1 MKTTYS
7 SSDTTKMNLINAA
20 GELAAELGF
29 TNVSTRAVAE
39 RAGENIGS
47 IHYHFGGKDG
57 LFEAVVR
64 VAMGGCG
71 LAEEEEQAR
80 NLDEAST
87 PEQLAGMVRVI
98 IASEITDMFRS
109 DRPAWHV
116 PVMYQ
121 LFQRDDALYEVIH
134 QELMLPSMATMT
146 RFLRIID
153 PDMEMDEIY
162 LHCALMKMPIYA
174 HADYMKT
181 MLKLM
186 EADGYSDV
194 YLQKMEDMLVRQAQL
209 LLGLP
214 EDKPN
219 I

>member
-7 SSDTTKMNLINAA
+7 TSDSTQINLINAA

-29 TNVSTRAVAE
+29 SNVSTRAVAD

-71 LAEEEEQAR
+71 QPDEEKKIHGP
-80 NLDEAST
+80 DDAST
-87 PEQLAGMVRVI
+87 PEELAGMVRVI
-98 IASEITDMFRS
+98 IADEITDMFRS

-121 LFQRDDALYEVIH
+121 LFQRDDALYEIIH
-134 QELMLPSMATMT
+134 QELMLPSIEAMT

-153 PDMEMDEIY
+153 PDIGTDEIY
-162 LHCALMKMPIYA
+162 LHCSLMKMPIYA

-181 MLKLM
+181 MLKVM
-186 EADGYSDV
+186 GADSYSDA

-214 EDKPN
+214 EDKPQ

>member
-1 MKTTYS
+1 MPLE
-7 SSDTTKMNLINAA
+7 MNREVFVTCAVT
-20 GELAAELGF
+20 GSG
-29 TNVSTRAVAE
+29 STQDRSPHVPRSPKQIADSVAYE
-39 RAGENIGS
+39 KEKFLS
-47 IHYHFGGKDG
+47 
-57 LFEAVVR
+57 
-64 VAMGGCG
+64 
-71 LAEEEEQAR
+71 
-80 NLDEAST
+80 LDEAST
-87 PEQLAGMVRVI
+87 PEELAGMVRVI
-98 IASEITDMFRS
+98 IATEITDMFRS

-134 QELMLPSMATMT
+134 QEVMLPSIEAMT
-146 RFLRIID
+146 RFLRIIN

-181 MLKLM
+181 MLKVR
-186 EADGYSDV
+186 EADSYSDA

-214 EDKPN
+214 EDKPK

>member
-1 MKTTYS
+1 
-7 SSDTTKMNLINAA
+7 MNIINAA

-29 TNVSTRAVAE
+29 SNVSTRAVAD
-39 RAGENIGS
+39 RSGENIGS

-64 VAMGGCG
+64 TAMGGCG
-71 LAEEEEQAR
+71 LAHEEAQILSLHESA
-80 NLDEAST
+80 T
-87 PEQLAGMVRVI
+87 PAELSGTVRLI
-98 IASEITDMFRS
+98 IANEITDMFRS

-121 LFQRDDALYEVIH
+121 LFQRDDALYDIIH
-134 QELMLPSMATMT
+134 QEVMLPSVEAMT

-153 PDMEMDEIY
+153 PEMDMDEVY

-181 MLKLM
+181 ILKIR
-186 EADGYSDV
+186 EAESYSDA
-194 YLQKMEDMLVRQAQL
+194 YLQKMEDMLVRQAQR

-214 EDKPN
+214 EDKPKN
-219 I
+219 

>member
-7 SSDTTKMNLINAA
+7 TGDTTKMNMINAA

-29 TNVSTRAVAE
+29 SNVSTRAVAD

-71 LAEEEEQAR
+71 PTDEEEQIFSP
-80 NLDEAST
+80 DEAST
-87 PEQLAGMVRVI
+87 PEELAGMVRVI
-98 IASEITDMFRS
+98 IANEITDMFRS

-121 LFQRDDALYEVIH
+121 LFQRDDALYEIIH
-134 QELMLPSMATMT
+134 QELMLPSIEAMT
-146 RFLRIID
+146 RFLRIIN
-153 PDMEMDEIY
+153 PDMEMYEIY

-181 MLKLM
+181 MLKVR
-186 EADGYSDV
+186 EADSYSDA

-214 EDKPN
+214 EDKPKV
-219 I
+219 